1 MVWQPCS
8 RFRATICRERDNPEL
23 VDALYR
29 LRKIIFVDTHGWD
42 LQVVEGRE
50 CDQFD
55 TDNAVHCALFRDDEL
70 IGGFRATRTDYDYL
84 ARIVFPQLAAV
95 KNYPQRPD
103 VWEISRF
110 GVLPC
115 DDRLETAKLNYSLMF
130 RFAQLRRATA
140 LVALADLTYERF
152 LRTLGI
158 RTRRYGPPQ
167 VIGTSKTGEPL
178 WAVAG
183 EIPLAEQSG
192 SRFQALL
199 AMAKQVEIEDETL
212 VLGRIR
218 VSA

>member
-1 MVWQPCS
+1 MLWRQCS
-8 RFRATICRERDNPEL
+8 PFRAILCTEQQNPAV
-23 VDALYR
+23 VDALYQ
-29 LRKIIFVDTHGWD
+29 LRKAIFVDVHGWD
-42 LQVVEGRE
+42 LRVVDGRE
-50 CDQFD
+50 RDQFD
-55 TDNAVHCALFRDDEL
+55 TPAAVHCALFRRDEL
-70 IGGFRATRTDYDYL
+70 IGGFRATRTDQDYL
-84 ARIVFPQLAAV
+84 ARNVFPQLAAV
-95 KNYPQRPD
+95 KAYPQRPD

-110 GVLPC
+110 GVLPSE
-115 DDRLETAKLNYSLMF
+115 DRLETAKLNYSLMF
-130 RFAQLRRATA
+130 RFAQLRRAAA

-167 VIGTSKTGEPL
+167 AIGTDREGEPL

-183 EIPLAEQSG
+183 EIPMAEQSG

-199 AMAKQVEIEDETL
+199 ALAKQVEIEDETL

>member
-1 MVWQPCS
+1 MLWRQCPP
-8 RFRATICRERDNPEL
+8 FRAILCTEAQNPAV
-23 VDALYR
+23 VDALYKI
-29 LRKIIFVDTHGWD
+29 RKSIFVDMHGWD
-42 LQVVEGRE
+42 LRVVDGRE
-50 CDQFD
+50 RDQFD
-55 TDNAVHCALFRDDEL
+55 TAAAVHCALFRDSEL
-70 IGGFRATRTDYDYL
+70 IGGFRATRTDHDYL
-84 ARIVFPQLAAV
+84 ARSVFPQLAAV
-95 KNYPQRPD
+95 KSYPQRAD

-110 GVLPC
+110 GVLPSN
-115 DDRLETAKLNYSLMF
+115 DRLETAKVNYSLMF
-130 RFAQLRRATA
+130 RFAQVRAASA

-167 VIGTSKTGEPL
+167 IIGADKAGEPL

-183 EIPLAEQSG
+183 EIPMAEQSG

-199 AMAKQVEIEDETL
+199 ALAKQVEIEDETL